1 MEIASNAAALRQLFS
16 MIHYNRDVAELAVS
30 VIVTLAYTP
39 ETHDC
44 HITQVSLLESLVSY
58 SVLCTLFDTDV
69 VEHLQ

>member
-39 ETHDC
+39 ETHC
-44 HITQVSLLESLVSY
+44 HITQVNLLESLVSY
-58 SVLCTLFDTDV
+58 SVFCTLFDTDV